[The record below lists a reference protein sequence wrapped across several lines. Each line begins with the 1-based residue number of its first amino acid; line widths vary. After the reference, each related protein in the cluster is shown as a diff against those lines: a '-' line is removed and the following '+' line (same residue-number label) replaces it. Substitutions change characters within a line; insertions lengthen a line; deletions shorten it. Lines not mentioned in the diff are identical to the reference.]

1 MSVNINLTFNEYVGL
16 WVSKEKDTATIIF
29 NDTDITFRSEAF
41 DKLKEDILRQER
53 LIKREDSATIEMDGK
68 FSSKREILLKELIKT
83 IDKIHDLDEKVDE
96 KYEKEYTKLLEKS
109 AYPSQKEMFELQ
121 QTGNHLIKERE
132 KLKVYKE
139 KLETQLKYGELQ

>member
-1 MSVNINLTFNEYVGL
+1 MSVIINLTLNEYVGL
-16 WVSKEKDTATIIF
+16 WVNKEQDTATIIF
-29 NDTDITFRSEAF
+29 KDTDITFSSEVF
-41 DKLKEDILRQER
+41 NKLKEDILEQER

-96 KYEKEYTKLLEKS
+96 KYAKEYTKLLEKS

-139 KLETQLKYGELQ
+139 RLEAQLEYGDLK

>member
-1 MSVNINLTFNEYVGL
+1 MPDINLTDEEYYSYYIHEDDDV
-16 WVSKEKDTATIIF
+16 VDISFQDTEIMIS
-29 NDTDITFRSEAF
+29 SEAF
-41 DKLKEDILRQER
+41 DRLKEDILEQER

-96 KYEKEYTKLLEKS
+96 KYAKGYTKLLEKS
-109 AYPSQKEMFELQ
+109 AHPSQKEMFELQ

-139 KLETQLKYGELQ
+139 KLEAQLEYGDLK